1 MSKQTVFLPKGTIL
15 KGKRFQYRVETVL
28 GSGGFGITYKV
39 STQTFVSGVFR
50 TEYYAVKEYFVSEYC
65 GRADN
70 ACEMTYS
77 KPVAKDVEGGK
88 SDFISEARRLTT
100 LRHRNIMRVY
110 EAFEANNT
118 AYYVMDYVD
127 GENLRSIVLQNG
139 TMRVDE
145 IYQWATQILD
155 AVKYLHRRRIT
166 HLDIKPGN
174 IMMKTGERKGVYPVL
189 IDFGLSKHYDEEDR
203 PTSTIRMRGCSEG
216 YAPREQYAGIEMF
229 NPQADVYAIAASI
242 LFCLTATTPPK
253 STNIEQEGL
262 PQLFP
267 TSIDDRLREI
277 IMKAMEPV
285 RIDRTP
291 SVELLLNDIREWYK
305 TKPASREPEIN
316 PISQIHEPVA
326 AYELPQIKQPL
337 SYKENTK
344 PKAANRGKWT
354 WVIVFAIVVF
364 IMSVIIVVDKKNK
377 KSRRNYNS
385 NSLSQTEYVI
395 GQTANY
401 VIRLS

>member
-1 MSKQTVFLPKGTIL
+1 MSKQSVFLPKGTIL

-39 STQTFVSGVFR
+39 STQTFVSGVAR
-50 TEYYAVKEYFVSEYC
+50 TEYYAVKEYFVGEYC

-110 EAFEANNT
+110 EEFEANNT

-139 TMRVDE
+139 SMGVDD
-145 IYQWATQILD
+145 ICQWVTQILD

-189 IDFGLSKHYDEEDR
+189 IDFGLSKHYDDEDR

-262 PQLFP
+262 QQLFP
-267 TSIDDRLREI
+267 TSIDDRLRDI

-285 RIDRTP
+285 RLNRTP
-291 SVELLLNDIREWYK
+291 SAELLLNEIRDWYK
-305 TKPASREPEIN
+305 TKPVLREPETK
-316 PISQIHEPVA
+316 PISQTHEPVSS
-326 AYELPQIKQPL
+326 YELPQIKQPL
-337 SYKENTK
+337 SYRETSK
-344 PKAANRGKWT
+344 PETSNRGKWT
-354 WVIVFAIVVF
+354 WVIVFAIVVL
-364 IMSVIIVVDKKNK
+364 IMSVIIVVNKINK
-377 KSRRNYNS
+377 KARRNYDLNS
-385 NSLSQTEYVI
+385 YSQTEYVI
-395 GQTANY
+395 YRPTNDG
-401 VIRLS
+401 IILS